1 VTEYVF
7 RVDGSSP
14 GPGNG
19 RSLAVTGN
27 SAPGGGIRPGIDPA
41 ESEAGAVAVLR
52 PRVAELF
59 ARASLT
65 GAMATS
71 AETVDSAISA
81 ALDEHARA
89 AVRQAHPPLDPAV
102 ERRVRRV
109 LRDAFLGLGGLQPLL
124 DDPDNETI
132 NINGCDNVHVIRRD
146 GTRRRV
152 PPVASSDADLAV
164 MLRGL
169 GAAAG
174 RRGGQ
179 ERRFDHGEPELS
191 LRLPGGERLFALQD
205 VTDRVVVSIRLHP
218 LKRITLDDLV
228 ARGELTHGLA
238 RLLTAAVA
246 SRHNIVVSGGPG
258 VGKTTLLRALARAI
272 PPHERIITIED
283 AYELALSP
291 QDHPDLVAAQAREPN
306 VEGAGGYDMSRLL
319 RASLRMTP
327 DRVIVGE
334 VRGAEVVQM
343 AKAMSIGIDGS
354 MATVHASS
362 SRQALSKLVTY
373 AMEPPANYPRQAAMA
388 LIAQA
393 VHLVVHLTISRDG
406 VRVVSSVREVVDAD
420 SEHIVSNEVYRPGP
434 DGRALP
440 ATPLRG
446 GTLDALVRAGLDPS
460 QLAYDGW

>member
-1 VTEYVF
+1 MT
-7 RVDGSSP
+7 
-14 GPGNG
+14 
-19 RSLAVTGN
+19 
-27 SAPGGGIRPGIDPA
+27 SAPASSGDLAPA
-41 ESEAGAVAVLR
+41 VEAGESAAVAALR
-52 PRVAELF
+52 PRVAELL
-59 ARASLT
+59 AQAAAAGDPAS
-65 GAMATS
+65 S
-71 AETVDSAISA
+71 ADSVGTAIST
-81 ALDEHARA
+81 ALDEHARQ
-89 AVRQAHPPLDPAV
+89 AVRQARPPLDPAA
-102 ERRVRRV
+102 ERRVHRV
-109 LRDAFLGLGGLQPLL
+109 LRDAFLGLDGLQPLL

-132 NINGCDNVHVIRRD
+132 NIDGCDNVHVIRRD

-152 PPVASSDADLAV
+152 PPVAGSDVELVA
-164 MLRGL
+164 MLRGM

-191 LRLPGGERLFALQD
+191 LQLPGGERLFALQD
-205 VTDRVVVSIRLHP
+205 VVDRVAVSIRLHP
-218 LKRITLDDLV
+218 LKRVTLDDLV
-228 ARGELTHGLA
+228 ARGELTPGLA
-238 RLLTAAVA
+238 HLLTAAVRA
-246 SRHNIVVSGGPG
+246 RRNVVVSGGPA

-272 PPHERIITIED
+272 PPAERIITVED
-283 AYELALSP
+283 AYELALSRA
-291 QDHPDLVAAQAREPN
+291 DHPDLVAAQAREPN

-388 LIAQA
+388 LVAGA
-393 VHLVVHLTISRDG
+393 VHLVVHLAMARDG
-406 VRVVSSVREVVDAD
+406 VRVIASLREVVDAD

-434 DGRALP
+434 DGRAVP
-440 ATPLRG
+440 ATPLRSD
-446 GTLDALVRAGLDPS
+446 TLDALMGVGFDPS
-460 QLAYDGW
+460 RLAYDGW